1 MHVQQQQKQQTHVT
15 ELPPGGLSTPLCP
28 TDATGSLSRSPSL
41 ACALLVVETKGKWR
55 KTVKKK
61 VADVAGCRLTPP
73 TPSKASLPL
82 RCYDTHRHRMFLA
95 PCVSIERVRDSPPH
109 RHALSFSPG
118 CCCCCSPAGG
128 ALCTCALVPVSL
140 PLSLCICALFAVPFC
155 PVSPRVERSFLVFY
169 FILFS
174 KSLDPIT
181 WWLQH
186 RHHHQQQQQRHGTAA
201 TTTATAT
208 TTAASA
214 ATDGH
219 LFCRFLTNQLNLRTR
234 RRRVK
239 WGAAAAVVVAPFV
252 VVVVV
257 HYWPALLQRKKPKQ
271 ITFEIKKKWLQLATC
286 NSRVWSPLSLSTCI
300 FAKLHTWTSNPCVY
314 VCVAKNTLPQVWE
327 Q

>member
-1 MHVQQQQKQQTHVT
+1 MYAGSENGENNKPNQAPFTTTSVLCVHFRVKQQLINCTQGKRNYNRKSACKKKNVNNNACATTT
-15 ELPPGGLSTPLCP
+15 ETTNARNGTTTRRSLYPLCP

-41 ACALLVVETKGKWR
+41 ACALLVVETKGKLR

-73 TPSKASLPL
+73 TPSKASLLL

-208 TTAASA
+208 ATAASA
-214 ATDGH
+214 ANDGH

-239 WGAAAAVVVAPFV
+239 
-252 VVVVV
+252 
-257 HYWPALLQRKKPKQ
+257 
-271 ITFEIKKKWLQLATC
+271 
-286 NSRVWSPLSLSTCI
+286 
-300 FAKLHTWTSNPCVY
+300 
-314 VCVAKNTLPQVWE
+314 
-327 Q
+327 